1 MSIERER
8 PEKQAPDDDE
18 EFPAGSEI
26 ESEPAGVGDSVEDG
40 EQPGLAENPP
50 QTD

>member
-8 PEKQAPDDDE
+8 PAKPSPDDDE
-18 EFPAGSEI
+18 EYPAGSEVA
-26 ESEPAGVGDSVEDG
+26 SEPAGVGDGVEEGD
-40 EQPGLAENPP
+40 QPGLADDPP